1 MSQKRT
7 VINRSFLIEKKGKEI
22 MNDIL
27 KKLPEENED
36 QYIWKV
42 GQAKD
47 AGLIDSTWEGLAPRL
62 NTELGIEETEWRGS
76 SAFRKAYRWM
86 QRAYDNV
93 FRQNGFVGVQG
104 DELDIK
110 KRDLEKE
117 KIKLRTE
124 KLEYNRWLREE
135 ARDELI
141 CEKICNEIRATR
153 ALDVPSPIIID
164 KASRSAV
171 LAFGDEHYATEFTI
185 YGLYGEIINSYSPEI
200 FEQRM
205 WDLFYQVVDIIQ
217 KEELTTLYVFALG
230 DFTDGILRCSQ
241 LMKLR
246 YGVVEGTVKYA
257 NFIANWLNELSKY
270 VKVKYQMVY
279 GNHSEL
285 RMLGQP
291 KGTFKE
297 DNTGMFVREMIKA
310 YLGNN
315 PNFEMNINPT
325 GLIFD
330 NIEGLNVLGI
340 HGEVKNMENAI
351 KDFSNT
357 YNTNIQILIGGHM
370 HHYKAETV
378 GINKDVINVPSII
391 GIDDY
396 SMSLNKTSNPGAVLF
411 CVEENKGVT
420 LEYKIKL

>member
-1 MSQKRT
+1 MS
-7 VINRSFLIEKKGKEI
+7 
-22 MNDIL
+22 DIL
-27 KKLPEENED
+27 KKLSDENED

-47 AGLIDSTWEGLAPRL
+47 AGLIDSTWEELTPRL

-93 FRQNGFVGVQG
+93 FRQNGFIGTQG
-104 DELDIK
+104 DELDVK
-110 KRDLEKE
+110 KRELEKE
-117 KIKLRTE
+117 KIKLQTE
-124 KLEYNRWLREE
+124 KLEYSKWLREE

-141 CEKICNEIRATR
+141 CEKICNEIKANNSLV
-153 ALDVPSPIIID
+153 APKPIIVD
-164 KASRSAV
+164 RVNRSAV
-171 LAFGDEHYATEFTI
+171 LAFGDEHYAAEFTI

-205 WDLFYQVVDIIQ
+205 WDLFHQTIDIIQ
-217 KEELTTLYVFALG
+217 KEELTTLYVFSLG

-257 NFIANWLNELSKY
+257 NFVAHWLNELSKY

-297 DNTGMFVREMIKA
+297 ENTGMFVREMIKT
-310 YLGNN
+310 YLCDN
-315 PNFEMNINPT
+315 PNFEMIINPT

-330 NIEGLNVLGI
+330 TIEGINVLGI
-340 HGEVKNMENAI
+340 HGEVRNMENAI

-378 GINKDVINVPSII
+378 GVNKDVINVPSII

-396 SMSLNKTSNPGAVLF
+396 SMSLNKTSNPGAVMFLI
-411 CVEENKGVT
+411 EENKGVT

>member
-1 MSQKRT
+1 
-7 VINRSFLIEKKGKEI
+7 
-22 MNDIL
+22 MNNIL
-27 KKLPEENED
+27 R
-36 QYIWKV
+36 
-42 GQAKD
+42 
-47 AGLIDSTWEGLAPRL
+47 RL
-62 NTELGIEETEWRGS
+62 NNETENQALWRIGKAKANGLLGDVTWVEVAEFFNKEFREDETQYYDSSAYRKRYKNFSDAYEELFSQENFTNEEMMTIEEH
-76 SAFRKAYRWM
+76 
-86 QRAYDNV
+86 
-93 FRQNGFVGVQG
+93 
-104 DELDIK
+104 
-110 KRDLEKE
+110 KRELEKA

-124 KLEYNRWLREE
+124 KLEYNKWLREE

-141 CEKICNEIRATR
+141 CEKICDAIKTNNSLVSPE
-153 ALDVPSPIIID
+153 PIIVN
-164 KASRSAV
+164 KANRSAV

-205 WDLFYQVVDIIQ
+205 WDLFHQTIDIIK
-217 KEELTTLYVFALG
+217 KENLTTLYVFALG
-230 DFTDGILRCSQ
+230 DFTDGVLRCSQ

-297 DNTGMFVREMIKA
+297 ENTGMFVREMIKT
-310 YLGNN
+310 YLENN
-315 PNFEMNINPT
+315 PNFEMIINPT

-357 YNTNIQILIGGHM
+357 YNTNVSILIGGHM
-370 HHYKAETV
+370 HHYKSETV

-411 CVEENKGVT
+411 CIEENKGVT

>member
-1 MSQKRT
+1 MEDTLKR
-7 VINRSFLIEKKGKEI
+7 
-22 MNDIL
+22 
-27 KKLPEENED
+27 LPEENES
-36 QYIWKV
+36 QYIWRI

-47 AGLIDSTWEGLAPRL
+47 AGLIDSTWEELAPRL
-62 NTELGIEETEWRGS
+62 NSELGLDETEWRGE
-76 SAFRKAYRWM
+76 SAFRKKYRIM
-86 QRAYDNV
+86 QQSYDDV
-93 FRQNGFVGVQG
+93 FSKLQFSTSR
-104 DELDIK
+104 LSDIEK
-110 KRDLEKE
+110 QTRELEKE
-117 KIKLRTE
+117 KIKLQTE

-141 CEKICNEIRATR
+141 CEKICSAIRENNELIHPEPLVINKST
-153 ALDVPSPIIID
+153 
-164 KASRSAV
+164 RSAI

-185 YGLYGEIINSYSPEI
+185 YGLHGEIINSYSPEI

-205 WDLFYQVVDIIQ
+205 WDLFYKVIDIIH
-217 KEELTTLYVFALG
+217 KEDLDVLNIFALG

-257 NFIANWLNELSKY
+257 NFISNWLNELSKY
-270 VKVKYQMVY
+270 VKIKYQMVY

-297 DNTGMFVREMIKA
+297 ENTGMFVREMIKA
-310 YLGNN
+310 RLENN
-315 PNFEMNINPT
+315 PNFEMIINPT

-330 NIEGLNVLGI
+330 NIEGFNTLAI
-340 HGEVKNMENAI
+340 HGEVRNMESAI
-351 KDFSNT
+351 KDFSST
-357 YNTNIQILIGGHM
+357 YNTDIKILIGGHM

-378 GINKDVINVPSII
+378 GVNREVINVPSII

-396 SMSLNKTSNPGAVLF
+396 SMSLNKTSNPGATFLII
-411 CVEENKGVT
+411 EKDSGVSV
-420 LEYKIKL
+420 EYKIKL

>member
-1 MSQKRT
+1 
-7 VINRSFLIEKKGKEI
+7 

-36 QYIWKV
+36 QYIWKI

-47 AGLIDSTWEGLAPRL
+47 AGLIEYTWEELTPRL

-104 DELDIK
+104 DELDAK
-110 KRDLEKE
+110 KREVEKAT
-117 KIKLRTE
+117 IKLRTE

-141 CEKICNEIRATR
+141 CEKICDAIRTNN
-153 ALDVPSPIIID
+153 ALEVPEPLIVD
-164 KASRSAV
+164 KTNRSAV
-171 LAFGDEHYATEFTI
+171 LAFGDEHYAAEFTI

-257 NFIANWLNELSKY
+257 NFIAQWLNELTKY
-270 VKVKYQMVY
+270 VNVKYQMVY

-297 DNTGMFVREMIKA
+297 ENTGMFVREMIKT
-310 YLGNN
+310 YLDGN
-315 PNFEMNINPT
+315 PNFEMMVNPT

-330 NIEGLNVLGI
+330 NIEGMNILGI
-340 HGEVKNMENAI
+340 HGEVRNMENAI

-357 YNTNIQILIGGHM
+357 YNTNIQILLGGHM

-378 GINKDVINVPSII
+378 GVNKDVINVPSII

-411 CVEENKGVT
+411 CIEENKGVT
-420 LEYKIKL
+420 IEYKIKL

>member
-1 MSQKRT
+1 MS
-7 VINRSFLIEKKGKEI
+7 
-22 MNDIL
+22 DIL
-27 KKLPEENED
+27 KKLPEENEA
-36 QYIWKV
+36 QYIFRL
-42 GQAKD
+42 GQLKD
-47 AGLIDSTWEGLAPRL
+47 SGVITDTWESINPTINR
-62 NTELGIEETEWRGS
+62 ELGIEEENWRDVS
-76 SAFRKAYRWM
+76 SFRKRYRNYLDAYE
-86 QRAYDNV
+86 QI
-93 FRQNGFVGVQG
+93 FS
-104 DELDIK
+104 
-110 KRDLEKE
+110 KE
-117 KIKLRTE
+117 KFSTDQTGEYTNQKRELQKLKTQIQTE
-124 KLEYNRWLREE
+124 KLEYNKWLREE

-141 CEKICNEIRATR
+141 CEKICNAIKSNNILVSPVPIVIDRAN
-153 ALDVPSPIIID
+153 
-164 KASRSAV
+164 RSAV
-171 LAFGDEHYATEFTI
+171 LAFGDEHYAAEFTI
-185 YGLYGEIINSYSPEI
+185 YGLHGEILNSYSPEI

-205 WDLFYQVVDIIQ
+205 WDLFYQTIDIIQ
-217 KEELTTLYVFALG
+217 KEHLTTLYVFALG
-230 DFTDGILRCSQ
+230 DFTDGILRCGQ

-257 NFIANWLNELSKY
+257 NFIANWLNELTKY
-270 VKVKYQMVY
+270 VKVKYQMTY

-285 RMLGQP
+285 RMLSQP

-297 DNTGMFVREMIKA
+297 ENTGMFVREMIKT
-310 YLGNN
+310 YLENN
-315 PNFEMNINPT
+315 PNFEMIVNPT

-357 YNTNIQILIGGHM
+357 YNTNISILIGGHM
-370 HHYKAETV
+370 HHYRAQTV
-378 GINKDVINVPSII
+378 GVNKDVINVPSII

>member
-1 MSQKRT
+1 MS
-7 VINRSFLIEKKGKEI
+7 
-22 MNDIL
+22 DIL
-27 KKLPEENED
+27 KVREMIAGKTEYEAL
-36 QYIWKV
+36 WAV

-47 AGLIDSTWEGLAPRL
+47 AGTLGELTWPEIAKEFNDTYR
-62 NTELGIEETEWRGS
+62 EDETYYFDAS
-76 SAFRKAYRWM
+76 AYRKKY
-86 QRAYDNV
+86 RNYLDAYEQLFSKEQFSTEQASEYVDQK
-93 FRQNGFVGVQG
+93 R
-104 DELDIK
+104 ELQ
-110 KRDLEKE
+110 
-117 KIKLRTE
+117 KLKTQIQTE

-141 CEKICNEIRATR
+141 CEKICSAIRTQSS
-153 ALDVPSPIIID
+153 LVVPEPITVD
-164 KASRSAV
+164 KSSRSAV
-171 LAFGDEHYATEFTI
+171 LAFGDEHYSAEFTI
-185 YGLYGEIINSYSPEI
+185 YGLYGEIINSYSPDI

-205 WDLFYQVVDIIQ
+205 WDLFHQTVDIIQ
-217 KEELTTLYVFALG
+217 KENITTLHVFALG

-257 NFIANWLNELSKY
+257 NFIANWLNELTKY

-297 DNTGMFVREMIKA
+297 ENTGMFVREMIKA
-310 YLGNN
+310 YLENN
-315 PNFEMNINPT
+315 PNFEMIINPT

-340 HGEVKNMENAI
+340 HGEVKNMESAI

-378 GINKDVINVPSII
+378 GVNKDIINVPSVI

-411 CVEENKGVT
+411 CIEENKGVT